1 MLDNNYIKINYQ
13 GKEYIGQI
21 ESINSDWTEF
31 STVDNIKIK
40 HLNYYEVCIIEKDT
54 NLLVEGII
62 IKSFSEIKPYIL

>member
-1 MLDNNYIKINYQ
+1 MNNYIKINYQ

-21 ESINSDWTEF
+21 ESINSYWTEI
-31 STVDNIKIK
+31 STVDNIKNK
-40 HLNYYEVCIIEKDT
+40 YLNYYEVSIVEKDS

>member
-1 MLDNNYIKINYQ
+1 MDNYIKINYQ

-31 STVDNIKIK
+31 STIDNIKNK
-40 HLNYYEVCIIEKDT
+40 QLNYYEVSIIEKDT
-54 NLLVEGII
+54 DLLVEGII

>member
-1 MLDNNYIKINYQ
+1 MNNYIKINYQ

-31 STVDNIKIK
+31 STIDNTKNK
-40 HLNYYEVCIIEKDT
+40 QLNYYEVSIIEKDT

-62 IKSFSEIKPYIL
+62 IKSFSEIKPYLQ